1 LRTPSVAR
9 EAIAEQS
16 AKREGQLSN
25 PHKQALL
32 LIAMQSTAG
41 QRDHKTASDKGANH
55 YKNILICRSHPHKIV
70 ARTFQLF
77 AGSAQLSLPL
87 SKLSPQTLRYTRYAA
102 NAVPF

>member
-1 LRTPSVAR
+1 
-9 EAIAEQS
+9 
-16 AKREGQLSN
+16 
-25 PHKQALL
+25 KQALS

-55 YKNILICRSHPHKIV
+55 YKNILICRSHPHKIA